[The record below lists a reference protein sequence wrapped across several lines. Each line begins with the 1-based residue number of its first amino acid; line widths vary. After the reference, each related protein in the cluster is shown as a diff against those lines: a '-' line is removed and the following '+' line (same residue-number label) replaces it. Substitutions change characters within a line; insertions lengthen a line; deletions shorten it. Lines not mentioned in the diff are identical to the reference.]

1 MNINTRIVDNFLS
14 NDELDILEKHFLA
27 TDDKHD
33 NYNPH
38 GKNGEIV
45 FSGTYYIIR
54 YYEEKNKLVRDILQ
68 PKLEKEFGND
78 LKIQQI
84 HVFDCFDPYNVH
96 SDIDSGGPPLPE
108 APFPAWTL
116 IIPLFDV
123 DSHTIVFNEGSKIKQ
138 PSSYM
143 NDTTPYSSTTIDFET
158 YLKYFSHVPQD
169 NFRWLSIESIFTWK
183 RGSLFAADRYKF
195 HTSDNFLANGV
206 NNKRA
211 IIAWTSLPNT

>member
-1 MNINTRIVDNFLS
+1 MNIDSRIIENFLS
-14 NDELDILEKHFLA
+14 DDELDMLEKHFLA
-27 TDDKHD
+27 TDDKHE

-38 GKNGEIV
+38 GKNGEII

-68 PKLEKEFGND
+68 SKLEKEFGPD
-78 LKIQQI
+78 LKVQQI

-123 DSHTIVFNEGSKIKQ
+123 NSHTITFNEGSKIKQ
-138 PSSYM
+138 PSFYIQE
-143 NDTTPYSSTTIDFET
+143 TEPYSTHSIDNQT
-158 YLKYFSHVPQD
+158 HQKYFSHIPYDFFQ
-169 NFRWLSIESIFTWK
+169 WLTVDKIFPWK

-206 NNKRA
+206 SNKRA